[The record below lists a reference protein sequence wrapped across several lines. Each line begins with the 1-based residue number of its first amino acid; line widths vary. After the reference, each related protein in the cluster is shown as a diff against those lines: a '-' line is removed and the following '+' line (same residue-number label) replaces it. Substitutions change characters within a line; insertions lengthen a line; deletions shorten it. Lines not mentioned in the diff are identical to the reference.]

1 MYLLIHCCQSLPHRN
16 LHRSLRM
23 YLHQQNPLN
32 LQKYPQ
38 ILQSPKNP
46 DCPKSLPHRNLYLLH
61 NHQNS
66 LPHPV
71 PVPLPPLLRPVP
83 VLLLWLLF
91 PLLPAAQAEQCC
103 YPHYW
108 FLQSVLLLLPG
119 LRWSDLHRKICCHLC
134 LLQDS
139 GLPAVWL
146 LSLQEADQ

>member
-23 YLHQQNPLN
+23 YLHHQNPLN

-46 DCPKSLPHRNLYLLH
+46 DCPKSLPHMNLYLLH

-66 LPHPV
+66 LLHPVPV

-83 VLLLWLLF
+83 ALPLWLLF
-91 PLLPAAQAEQCC
+91 PLLPA
-103 YPHYW
+103 
-108 FLQSVLLLLPG
+108 VLLI
-119 LRWSDLHRKICCHLC
+119 S
-134 LLQDS
+134 
-139 GLPAVWL
+139 AVSAAASSWL
-146 LSLQEADQ
+146 ALIWLT